1 MDPNQPSYAPFK
13 PWVDPQ
19 ALQDPFSNAIDMAL
33 AANDLARAAALC
45 RESLDSRLEITLVSG
60 FRYEVILASLTADG
74 DPWMHFGKAAL
85 CLYELCQNVKDSP
98 EPNGTQHEVNYH
110 GLLVL
115 RNILELLRRDL
126 EAHDQRQELTA
137 PLRAEQ
143 GERQATQQQPQ
154 PISRAALQLYAASC
168 STATA
173 NPNAAAAAATA
184 TSANFNQPH
193 LLQTDRPT
201 DLRADSGASMDTGN
215 PTEAGQGWNTWHNR
229 SPLIKTEDSIVMDMP
244 PPSLEQ
250 PHLIK
255 PHKRHNTPTNS
266 GYGGSIPHT
275 AIHQDRAIKRGSSP
289 ALSDH

>member
-1 MDPNQPSYAPFK
+1 MDPNQPSYAPFQ
-13 PWVDPQ
+13 PWIDAQ
-19 ALQDPFSNAIDMAL
+19 ALQDPFSDAIDMAL

-85 CLYELCQNVKDSP
+85 CLYELCKNVKDSP
-98 EPNGTQHEVNYH
+98 EPNGTQNEVNYH

-126 EAHDQRQELTA
+126 EAHDQCQELTA

-143 GERQATQQQPQ
+143 GEQQATQQQPQ
-154 PISRAALQLYAASC
+154 PISRAVLQLYAASL

-193 LLQTDRPT
+193 LIQTDRPT
-201 DLRADSGASMDTGN
+201 DLRADSGASMDMGN
-215 PTEAGQGWNTWHNR
+215 PTEAGQGWNTW
-229 SPLIKTEDSIVMDMP
+229 
-244 PPSLEQ
+244 
-250 PHLIK
+250 
-255 PHKRHNTPTNS
+255 
-266 GYGGSIPHT
+266 Y
-275 AIHQDRAIKRGSSP
+275 
-289 ALSDH
+289 